1 MGPPRKSRSVAAL
14 LAPTVGWEKSQEA
27 VAATVRRLGLDED
40 ELEPDQVTR
49 VLEDLSLEE
58 GIVGVTARVLLTKVS
73 KNSTSRPDM
82 APPSATVPPPSVPSD
97 DAPASVRL
105 AATIGVHE
113 VIGQLAPLLGA
124 DRAEAAIHATLRKLG
139 LPRERIDHEQ
149 AVRLLDDLGH
159 QDGLVG
165 MTVRFART
173 RVLAR
178 FAT

>member
-1 MGPPRKSRSVAAL
+1 VKARSVTAL
-14 LAPTVGWEKSQEA
+14 LTPTTGWERSNEA
-27 VAATVRRLGLDED
+27 VAATMRRLGFGDED
-40 ELEPDQVTR
+40 DLDPDQVTK
-49 VLEDLSLEE
+49 VLEDLALED
-58 GIVGVTARVLLTKVS
+58 GIVGVTARVLLTK
-73 KNSTSRPDM
+73 STKGS
-82 APPSATVPPPSVPSD
+82 APRAEATSLPTIPPPSSPSE

-113 VIGQLAPLLGA
+113 VIGQIAPLLGA
-124 DRAEAAIHATLRKLG
+124 DWAEAAVQASQRKLA
-139 LPRERIDHEQ
+139 LPRERLDHEQ

-165 MTVRFART
+165 MTARFVRA

>member
-1 MGPPRKSRSVAAL
+1 
-14 LAPTVGWEKSQEA
+14 VGWEKSQEA
-27 VAATVRRLGLDED
+27 VSATIRRLGLDGD
-40 ELEPDQVTR
+40 ELDSDQVTR
-49 VLEDLSLEE
+49 VLEDLALEE
-58 GIVGVTARVLLTKVS
+58 GIIGVTARVLLTKAS

-82 APPSATVPPPSVPSD
+82 APPSTTTPPPPSAPSD

-113 VIGQLAPLLGA
+113 VIAQLAPLLGA

-159 QDGLVG
+159 QDGLIG

-178 FAT
+178 FAL